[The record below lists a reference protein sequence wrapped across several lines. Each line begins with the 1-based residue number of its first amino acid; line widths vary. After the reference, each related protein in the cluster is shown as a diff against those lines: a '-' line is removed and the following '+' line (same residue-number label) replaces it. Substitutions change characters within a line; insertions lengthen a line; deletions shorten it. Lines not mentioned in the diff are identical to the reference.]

1 MCANLII
8 AVSHFCPLSC
18 WCYATVREFSLH
30 YVCQE
35 RNFAQKSSWIQQ
47 SSNKIKRL
55 NSFIFMRIRQCFP
68 DCFVI
73 YISNFI
79 EFQTNS
85 GGNKTNVF
93 SHSIT
98 KTCCGWISDFKIK
111 ITTDSHIGLQN
122 IEKWP
127 LQRQCPQELKSS
139 HSCKYCPWVS
149 LPLVQKQAIWI
160 NSFGSFKILWITPL

>member
-47 SSNKIKRL
+47 SCNKIKRL

-68 DCFVI
+68 DSFVI
-73 YISNFI
+73 YISNYI
-79 EFQTNS
+79 EFQTKS

-111 ITTDSHIGLQN
+111 YYPTLVYKT
-122 IEKWP
+122 
-127 LQRQCPQELKSS
+127 LKSDPYNGNVHRS
-139 HSCKYCPWVS
+139 WNLLTHVNI
-149 LPLVQKQAIWI
+149 A
-160 NSFGSFKILWITPL
+160 FGFRCL